1 MAFTELLSVSA
12 DLNKMNVRFN
22 QDDILTVTKDKA
34 TDLICLIVCD
44 NNREN
49 RIVIIPDNPFRCDY
63 Y

>member
-12 DLNKMNVRFN
+12 DLNMMNVRLN

-44 NNREN
+44 NN
-49 RIVIIPDNPFRCDY
+49 
-63 Y
+63 

>member
-12 DLNKMNVRFN
+12 DFNKMNVRLN
-22 QDDILTVTKDKA
+22 QEDILTVTKDKA

-49 RIVIIPDNPFRCDY
+49 RIVIMLDNPLRCDY

>member
-1 MAFTELLSVSA
+1 MALTELLSVST
-12 DLNKMNVRFN
+12 DLNKMNVRLN
-22 QDDILTVTKDKA
+22 QEDILTVAKDKA

-49 RIVIIPDNPFRCDY
+49 RIVITPDNPFRCDY